1 MVPTDYRATQAE
13 VLLAEFWDPSSGA
26 VFSEEG
32 DQQRFWKL
40 TRRFVD
46 GLAAGGAA
54 DAARIKVVRSH
65 HQIAAATTS
74 RRSGQNIR
82 SLREWHSSLAALIN
96 FMLSAAINRAH
107 ALHLQQP
114 GA

>member
-1 MVPTDYRATQAE
+1 MAHIIVPIGKRATQAE

-54 DAARIKVVRSH
+54 DAARIKVVSPQH
-65 HQIAAATTS
+65 PTCCHD
-74 RRSGQNIR
+74 
-82 SLREWHSSLAALIN
+82 SLTGL
-96 FMLSAAINRAH
+96 
-107 ALHLQQP
+107 
-114 GA
+114 